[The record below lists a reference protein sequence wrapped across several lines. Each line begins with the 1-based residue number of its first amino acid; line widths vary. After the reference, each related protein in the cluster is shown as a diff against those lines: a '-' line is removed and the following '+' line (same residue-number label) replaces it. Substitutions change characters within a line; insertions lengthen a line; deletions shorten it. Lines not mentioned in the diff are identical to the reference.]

1 MAADASRSV
10 DTGAQIAPRDVCTVR
25 NQYGEAVPLCLID
38 ACGVCE
44 APVWLDAWP
53 SATPYSW
60 PVRHS
65 TCARDARDAPDPYWD
80 AELWE
85 HVASVAT
92 ERRMAHGTRWW
103 TSADVHVA
111 PATAFHGSEWAE
123 DSVGETRAEEARHK
137 LDEMQAETKGC
148 AGVPNLCRAEAVN
161 RVVHNA
167 GKSPYTFRDGIGAYV
182 IPAHGAFLATDLLDG
197 RVCGWEG
204 VQRLGA

>member
-123 DSVGETRAEEARHK
+123 DAWGKHVPRRHDTSWTRCKLKQKDAQVSQTCVARK
-137 LDEMQAETKGC
+137 PSIESCTMQARRHTRFVT
-148 AGVPNLCRAEAVN
+148 ASAPM
-161 RVVHNA
+161 
-167 GKSPYTFRDGIGAYV
+167 
-182 IPAHGAFLATDLLDG
+182 
-197 RVCGWEG
+197 
-204 VQRLGA
+204 